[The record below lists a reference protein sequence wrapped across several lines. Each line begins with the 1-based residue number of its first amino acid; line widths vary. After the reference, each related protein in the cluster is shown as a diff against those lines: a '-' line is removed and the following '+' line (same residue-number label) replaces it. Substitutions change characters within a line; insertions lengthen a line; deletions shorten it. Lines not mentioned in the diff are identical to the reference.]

1 LTRDELVMS
10 LANRLYILSRL
21 LTARVDGWG
30 PEGELVKALVAE
42 LVEQVREGIIHASG
56 VQGISESEVSGGR

>member
-1 LTRDELVMS
+1 VTDRDELVLS

-42 LVEQVREGIIHASG
+42 LVEQVREGIPM
-56 VQGISESEVSGGR
+56 SEDGEC

>member
-1 LTRDELVMS
+1 VSRDELVMS

-42 LVEQVREGIIHASG
+42 LVEQVREGIHASG

>member
-1 LTRDELVMS
+1 MTNRDLILS

-42 LVEQVREGIIHASG
+42 LVEQVREGIHASG

>member
-1 LTRDELVMS
+1 VGRDYGGAELTRDELVMS

-30 PEGELVKALVAE
+30 PDGELVKALVAE
-42 LVEQVREGIIHASG
+42 LVEQVREGIPM
-56 VQGISESEVSGGR
+56 SEDGEC